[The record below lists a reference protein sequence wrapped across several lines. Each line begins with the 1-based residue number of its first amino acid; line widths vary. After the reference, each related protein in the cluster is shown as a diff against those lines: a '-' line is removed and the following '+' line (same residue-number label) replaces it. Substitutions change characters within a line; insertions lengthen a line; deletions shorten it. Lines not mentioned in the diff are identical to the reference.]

1 MKFLR
6 NKKIIIIF
14 SGLAAVFFFSRLVF
28 AVWDGLP
35 YDPGETLNPEC
46 LPTDANCDVASP
58 LTAANI
64 SDTAYGVAWDTDA
77 THAPS
82 KNSVYDK
89 IEALN
94 IIPTVITVADTVDPT
109 AYVALFESATGDLG
123 PKTDAGLTYAAD
135 TGTLTATAF
144 SGPLTGNVTGNVSGT
159 AATVTG
165 AAQAAITSL
174 GTLTTLA
181 VDDITI
187 NGNTISSAG
196 VSTLAINP
204 TAGQAITFD
213 GTVTLD
219 AGVIAGATSITSTT
233 FVGALTGN
241 ADTVTTNANL
251 TGPITSVGNATAV
264 AAQTGTGSTFVMD
277 TSPTLVTPALG
288 VATGTSLDL
297 GGTTL
302 LASRALTIDTGGV
315 FDINLGTAAG
325 DDFTIDTSAFVVEGD
340 TGKIGVGTA
349 APGSRIFVDSA
360 IDEVLLSLEISS
372 SQADGSGAGTN
383 ALELRRSSGAV
394 TGYFNIREATGRT
407 SLRLARSSSN
417 NCNVGDIMLGPSNQ
431 ADSGIIFYDSS
442 YQVCNNGVNS
452 ITANQTDVN
461 FGNDVFIDGNAD
473 EVQLTVQGHSTQT
486 SNLQIWENSSGTDL
500 SVISGLGYL
509 GLGIDTPTA
518 HLQIDGN
525 MSAAAWTTDGIAFD
539 VNAATYTD
547 TSTAAAGTV
556 ATRTANS
563 FGAPTFASTN
573 AITVTDAFTLY
584 VPKTVAGT
592 NTTITRANSAY
603 FEGNVGI
610 GTTTP
615 AYLLDVA
622 GAARLGSGTEAARIT
637 TDGNFKVGGTATRA
651 TTEGT
656 KHIDIFDGTAPVGTL
671 ANGISIYSSA
681 GEGFIMDAGGT
692 GTQQTPHDDER
703 FWIFNSFNGVD
714 DTSLVIEVE
723 KILRFTND
731 YFGLDYIE
739 GYMAKTEL
747 EQPILE
753 TFPALADLHLS
764 LEGVAGLSIPEE
776 NSPAESF
783 VSAFFDNLFA
793 KVSEWLA
800 DAGNGI
806 AKIFTQEIH
815 TELICVGNTC
825 ITEAELQALISNS
838 GTNYLTPDPSP
849 SENLGEGGSAESGEA
864 TEEPTPEVIVEEI
877 IEEEVIVE
885 EVVEEPPVEET
896 VEPEVPIEESTP
908 EPEIIPEPEITP
920 EI

>member
-94 IIPTVITVADTVDPT
+94 IIPTAITVADAVDPT
-109 AYVALFESATGDLG
+109 AYVALFESAIGDLG

-135 TGTLTATAF
+135 TGILTATGF
-144 SGPLTGNVTGNVSGT
+144 SGPLTGNVTGNASGT

-174 GTLTTLA
+174 GTLTTLT

-196 VSTLAINP
+196 ASTLAITP
-204 TAGQAITFD
+204 TAGQVITFD

-264 AAQTGTGSTFVMD
+264 AAHTGTGSTFVMD

-302 LASRALTIDTGGV
+302 LASRALTVDTGGV
-315 FDINLGTAAG
+315 FDINLGTASG

-340 TGKIGVGTA
+340 TGNVGIGESSPNFDLVVGSGTTTGVNAQTKIIATDAADARLAAVVSSKAAILTTEGTYAALLGYDYGGGAAINLSLQRAGGNVGIGV
-349 APGSRIFVDSA
+349 D
-360 IDEVLLSLEISS
+360 
-372 SQADGSGAGTN
+372 
-383 ALELRRSSGAV
+383 
-394 TGYFNIREATGRT
+394 T
-407 SLRLARSSSN
+407 S
-417 NCNVGDIMLGPSNQ
+417 PS
-431 ADSGIIFYDSS
+431 
-442 YQVCNNGVNS
+442 
-452 ITANQTDVN
+452 
-461 FGNDVFIDGNAD
+461 
-473 EVQLTVQGHSTQT
+473 
-486 SNLQIWENSSGTDL
+486 
-500 SVISGLGYL
+500 
-509 GLGIDTPTA
+509 A

-525 MSAAAWTTDGIAFD
+525 MSAAAWTTDGLAFD

-573 AITVTDAFTLY
+573 AITVSDAFTLY

-603 FEGNVGI
+603 FEGNVAI
-610 GTTTP
+610 GTTDLDGTP
-615 AYLLDVA
+615 AI
-622 GAARLGSGTEAARIT
+622 GRLTVKGST
-637 TDGNFKVGGTATRA
+637 N
-651 TTEGT
+651 
-656 KHIDIFDGTAPVGTL
+656 DGTA
-671 ANGISIYSSA
+671 
-681 GEGFIMDAGGT
+681 
-692 GTQQTPHDDER
+692 
-703 FWIFNSFNGVD
+703 
-714 DTSLVIEVE
+714 
-723 KILRFTND
+723 
-731 YFGLDYIE
+731 
-739 GYMAKTEL
+739 
-747 EQPILE
+747 
-753 TFPALADLHLS
+753 
-764 LEGVAGLSIPEE
+764 
-776 NSPAESF
+776 
-783 VSAFFDNLFA
+783 
-793 KVSEWLA
+793 
-800 DAGNGI
+800 
-806 AKIFTQEIH
+806 
-815 TELICVGNTC
+815 
-825 ITEAELQALISNS
+825 
-838 GTNYLTPDPSP
+838 
-849 SENLGEGGSAESGEA
+849 
-864 TEEPTPEVIVEEI
+864 
-877 IEEEVIVE
+877 
-885 EVVEEPPVEET
+885 
-896 VEPEVPIEESTP
+896 
-908 EPEIIPEPEITP
+908 
-920 EI
+920 

>member
-64 SDTAYGVAWDTDA
+64 SYTAYGVAWDTDA

-159 AATVTG
+159 AAT
-165 AAQAAITSL
+165 
-174 GTLTTLA
+174 
-181 VDDITI
+181 
-187 NGNTISSAG
+187 
-196 VSTLAINP
+196 
-204 TAGQAITFD
+204 
-213 GTVTLD
+213 
-219 AGVIAGATSITSTT
+219 
-233 FVGALTGN
+233 
-241 ADTVTTNANL
+241 
-251 TGPITSVGNATAV
+251 
-264 AAQTGTGSTFVMD
+264 AQTGTGSTFVMD

-349 APGSRIFVDSA
+349 APGSKIFVDSA

-407 SLRLARSSSN
+407 SLRLARGSAN

-431 ADSGIIFYDSS
+431 ADSGILFYDSS

-473 EVQLTVQGHSTQT
+473 EVQLTVQGHS
-486 SNLQIWENSSGTDL
+486 
-500 SVISGLGYL
+500 
-509 GLGIDTPTA
+509 
-518 HLQIDGN
+518 
-525 MSAAAWTTDGIAFD
+525 
-539 VNAATYTD
+539 
-547 TSTAAAGTV
+547 
-556 ATRTANS
+556 
-563 FGAPTFASTN
+563 
-573 AITVTDAFTLY
+573 
-584 VPKTVAGT
+584 
-592 NTTITRANSAY
+592 
-603 FEGNVGI
+603 
-610 GTTTP
+610 
-615 AYLLDVA
+615 
-622 GAARLGSGTEAARIT
+622 
-637 TDGNFKVGGTATRA
+637 
-651 TTEGT
+651 
-656 KHIDIFDGTAPVGTL
+656 
-671 ANGISIYSSA
+671 
-681 GEGFIMDAGGT
+681 
-692 GTQQTPHDDER
+692 
-703 FWIFNSFNGVD
+703 
-714 DTSLVIEVE
+714 
-723 KILRFTND
+723 
-731 YFGLDYIE
+731 
-739 GYMAKTEL
+739 
-747 EQPILE
+747 
-753 TFPALADLHLS
+753 
-764 LEGVAGLSIPEE
+764 
-776 NSPAESF
+776 
-783 VSAFFDNLFA
+783 
-793 KVSEWLA
+793 
-800 DAGNGI
+800 
-806 AKIFTQEIH
+806 
-815 TELICVGNTC
+815 
-825 ITEAELQALISNS
+825 
-838 GTNYLTPDPSP
+838 
-849 SENLGEGGSAESGEA
+849 
-864 TEEPTPEVIVEEI
+864 
-877 IEEEVIVE
+877 
-885 EVVEEPPVEET
+885 
-896 VEPEVPIEESTP
+896 
-908 EPEIIPEPEITP
+908 
-920 EI
+920 